1 MGKCN
6 LIESFFEINILLI
19 ANDPVKL
26 ENIVGNIFIDS
37 HGVIQSINNLCSL
50 FSILIAGYTYSN
62 FLLTKI
68 YNLPVILVKKTF
80 SWEARKRTWAISPEM
95 ENVKKKLMKVLTAL
109 SVLKI
114 FQACWTH

>member
-6 LIESFFEINILLI
+6 LIETFFEVNILLI
-19 ANDPVKL
+19 ANEPVKL
-26 ENIVGNIFIDS
+26 ENIVENIFIDS
-37 HGVIQSINNLCSL
+37 HGVIQSIDNLCSL
-50 FSILIAGYTYSN
+50 FSILIAGYT

-68 YNLPVILVKKTF
+68 YNLLVILVKKTF

-95 ENVKKKLMKVLTAL
+95 ENEKKLMKVLTAL

-114 FQACWTH
+114 FQAFWAY

>member
-6 LIESFFEINILLI
+6 LIETFFEINILLI

-80 SWEARKRTWAISPEM
+80 SWEARKRT
-95 ENVKKKLMKVLTAL
+95 
-109 SVLKI
+109 
-114 FQACWTH
+114 